1 MDSRKV
7 SNREEPPSRRLSIA
21 KNLYREESR
30 LRRLFTRNTINNED
44 YSQRKELEGYALLF
58 AGRT

>member
-7 SNREEPPSRRLSIA
+7 SNREEPPSRRTSIA

-30 LRRLFTRNTINNED
+30 LRKNLHRGRLFTRNTIHNED
-44 YSQRKELEGYALLF
+44 YSQRKELEL
-58 AGRT
+58 

>member
-7 SNREEPPSRRLSIA
+7 SNREEPLSRRLSIA

-30 LRRLFTRNTINNED
+30 LRKSLHRGRLFTRNTINNED
-44 YSQRKELEGYALLF
+44 Y
-58 AGRT
+58 